1 MLSQLAT
8 AAKVVGVKQSKK
20 AIRDGKATRVYIALD
35 AEQRVL
41 RPVCDLC
48 REMNV
53 PVEEVTTMTELGD
66 ACAIDVGAAVVTVLS
81 ESC

>member
-1 MLSQLAT
+1 MLSQLAA

-20 AIRDGKATRVYIALD
+20 AIRDGKAARVLIALD

-41 RPVCDLC
+41 RPICDLC

-53 PVEEVTTMTELGD
+53 PVEEVATMAELGD
-66 ACAIDVGAAVVTVLS
+66 ACSIDVGAAVVAVLS
-81 ESC
+81 E